1 MINPNI
7 KNISEPPIPLAIS
20 WSNEYDGRY
29 GELIDMSQA
38 VPSYPPHP
46 KLLESFMHFSSDKK
60 LLSYGEIEGEGIL
73 RQNYSDHINK
83 KYQTNTSYKQILI
96 TSGCNQAFIASI
108 ICVAEAG
115 DEIMISNP
123 GYFSHELSL
132 KMLNIK
138 PKFFELNKNKKFEI
152 DLNEIEKKISPRVKA
167 LVIVSPGNP
176 TGSPQSKESLNRLL
190 DLCTEKNIF
199 LIIDET
205 YRDFIYPNNG
215 EPHNLFKNKKWGSS
229 LIQLYSF
236 SKSFCIPG
244 HRLGAITADTKI
256 IYEIS
261 KIMDNIQIC
270 APRPAQQSV
279 ADFLPNLDNFIDN
292 KCIEIGEKANL
303 FSNSLQ
309 KSSGW
314 EISSIGTFFAYVKHP
329 FKDIKCDKLSKIL
342 ASKCGLITI
351 PGIYFG
357 KEQERYLR
365 MSIAGLSNEQIIDVK
380 NRIDLLKKYL
390 K

>member
-20 WSNEYDGRY
+20 WSSEYDGKH

-38 VPSYPPHP
+38 VPSYPPHQT
-46 KLLESFMHFSSDKK
+46 LIESFMHYSADKK
-60 LLSYGEIEGEGIL
+60 LLSYGEIEGEEIL
-73 RQNYSDHINK
+73 RQNYSNHINK
-83 KYQTNTSYKQILI
+83 RYQTNTSYNQILI

-108 ICVAEAG
+108 ICLAEAG

-138 PKFFELNKNKKFEI
+138 PNYFELNKEKNFEI
-152 DLNEIEKKISPRVKA
+152 DLDEIENKITPKVKA
-167 LVIVSPGNP
+167 IVLVSPGNP
-176 TGSPQSKESLNRLL
+176 TGSPQSKQKLNKLL
-190 DLCTEKNIF
+190 NLCIEKNIF

-205 YRDFIYPNNG
+205 YRDFIYPNSG
-215 EPHNLFKNKKWGSS
+215 EPHNLFDNKKWGSN

-244 HRLGAITADTKI
+244 HRLGAITANTKI

-261 KIMDNIQIC
+261 KVMDNIQIC
-270 APRPAQQSV
+270 APRPGQHAV
-279 ADFLPNLDNFIDN
+279 ASFLPDLDDFIDK
-292 KCIEIGEKANL
+292 KCLEIGKKAEL
-303 FSNSLQ
+303 FSSSIS

-314 EISSIGTFFAYVKHP
+314 KISSIGTFFAYVSHP

-342 ASKCGLITI
+342 ASKCGLVTI

-365 MSIAGLSNEQIIDVK
+365 MSIAGLSNEEIIEVK
-380 NRIDLLKKYL
+380 NRLDLLNEHL

>member
-46 KLLESFMHFSSDKK
+46 KLMESFMHFSSDKK
-60 LLSYGEIEGEGIL
+60 LLSYGEIEGEEIL
-73 RQNYSDHINK
+73 RKNYSNHINK
-83 KYQTNTSYKQILI
+83 KYQTNTSYNQILI

-108 ICVAEAG
+108 ICLAEAG

-138 PKFFELNKNKKFEI
+138 PKFFDLNKNKNFEI
-152 DLNEIEKKISPRVKA
+152 DLNEIEKKITPKVKA

-176 TGSPQSKESLNRLL
+176 TGSPQSKETLNKLL
-190 DLCTEKNIF
+190 NLCNKKNIF

-215 EPHNLFKNKKWGSS
+215 KPHNLFDNENWGSY

-244 HRLGAITADTKI
+244 HRLGAITADIKMI
-256 IYEIS
+256 SEIS

-279 ADFLPNLDNFIDN
+279 AGFLPDLDNFIDK
-292 KCIEIGEKANL
+292 KCIEIGKKVKL
-303 FSNSLQ
+303 FSSSLP

-329 FKDIKCDKLSKIL
+329 YKDIECDKLSKIL
-342 ASKCGLITI
+342 ASKYGLITI

-357 KEQERYLR
+357 NKQERYLR
-365 MSIAGLSNEQIIDVK
+365 MSIAGLSNKEIIEVK
-380 NRIDLLKKYL
+380 NRLQLLNNL
-390 K
+390 L

>member
-20 WSNEYDGRY
+20 WSNEYNGKY

-46 KLLESFMHFSSDKK
+46 KLIESFMHFSSDKK
-60 LLSYGEIEGEGIL
+60 LLSYGEIEGEEIL
-73 RQNYSDHINK
+73 RQNYSNHINK
-83 KYQTNTSYKQILI
+83 KYQTNTSYNQILI

-108 ICVAEAG
+108 ICLAEAG

-138 PKFFELNKNKKFEI
+138 PKFFELNKNKNFEI
-152 DLNEIEKKISPRVKA
+152 DLYEIEKKITSKVKA
-167 LVIVSPGNP
+167 IVIVSPGNP
-176 TGSPQSKESLNRLL
+176 TGSPQSKENLNKLL
-190 DLCTEKNIF
+190 NLCAKKNIF

-205 YRDFIYPNNG
+205 YRDFIFPNNG
-215 EPHNLFKNKKWGSS
+215 EPHNLFDNEKWSS
-229 LIQLYSF
+229 NLIQLYSF

-244 HRLGAITADTKI
+244 HRLGAITANTKI

-261 KIMDNIQIC
+261 KVMDNIQIC
-270 APRPAQQSV
+270 APRPGQHAV
-279 ADFLPNLDNFIDN
+279 ASFLPDLDDFIDK
-292 KCIEIGEKANL
+292 KCLEIGKKAEL
-303 FSNSLQ
+303 FSSSLP
-309 KSSGW
+309 KSTGW
-314 EISSIGTFFAYVKHP
+314 KISSIGTFFAYVKHP
-329 FKDIKCDKLSKIL
+329 YKDIKCDKLAKIL

-357 KEQERYLR
+357 MKQERYLR
-365 MSIAGLSNEQIIDVK
+365 MSIAGLSDEQIMDVK
-380 NRIDLLKKYL
+380 NRLNLLNNL
-390 K
+390 F